1 MQIAKKLTQDFLK
14 LEIKLLKRAKLDNK
28 SIQIKGKEED
38 ISHLL
43 TVEGIDFNLIG
54 KADRVD
60 FEGDLLRIIDYKTGK
75 VDPSDLTFSEFDELI
90 DNPKK
95 AKAFQLLMYAYLY
108 LKMNPKQIVDKVIAG
123 NFSFKNIKAELI
135 KVSKKVAPRKS
146 EVLQINNLVL
156 DDFQQQVEVILS
168 RIINEDFVQTV
179 DIKACEW
186 CDYKLICKR

>member
-1 MQIAKKLTQDFLK
+1 
-14 LEIKLLKRAKLDNK
+14 
-28 SIQIKGKEED
+28 
-38 ISHLL
+38 
-43 TVEGIDFNLIG
+43 
-54 KADRVD
+54 
-60 FEGDLLRIIDYKTGK
+60 
-75 VDPSDLTFSEFDELI
+75 
-90 DNPKK
+90 
-95 AKAFQLLMYAYLY
+95 MYAYLY

-123 NFSFKNIKAELI
+123 NFSFKNIKAEFI